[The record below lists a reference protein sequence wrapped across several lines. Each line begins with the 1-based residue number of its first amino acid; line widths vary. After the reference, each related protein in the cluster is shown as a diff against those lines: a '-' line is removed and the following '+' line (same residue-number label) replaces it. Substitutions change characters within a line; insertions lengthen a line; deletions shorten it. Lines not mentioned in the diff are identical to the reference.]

1 MTVNIHQVA
10 ENLRNTIKG
19 KEAYLAEVSQARG
32 LASRDEDNALYAVQ
46 EFLKININELKVI
59 LFDVEKCCE
68 KATLDSWIINP
79 ERMGQ

>member
-19 KEAYLAEVSQARG
+19 KEAYLAKMR
-32 LASRDEDNALYAVQ
+32 EDIVKYNQTVNHTVAK
-46 EFLKININELKVI
+46 FLELNIQELKVI
-59 LFDVEKCCE
+59 LYDVEQCAE
-68 KATLDSWIINP
+68 QFSLMTWETNP